1 LKGEIAMNEF
11 VEDTVVTERLKR
23 INELAHKAKTVG
35 LTAEE
40 IAERDKLRKEYLED
54 FRRRTRGQL
63 ENIVLVDEDGTE
75 RQLRRK
81 K

>member
-1 LKGEIAMNEF
+1 MNEF
-11 VEDTVVTERLKR
+11 IGDTVITDRLKR

-40 IAERDKLRKEYLED
+40 IKERDKLRKEYLED
-54 FRRRTRGQL
+54 FRKRTRGQL
-63 ENIVLVDEDGTE
+63 ENIVLVDEDGNE